1 MDEEATT
8 SVDRRHLLVFSGPS
22 SWLHPLPASGHVVIG
37 RSETADL
44 RIDDALVSRQHAR
57 LTLEGGIIT
66 ITDLGSQK
74 GTYVN
79 RVRIASERALQPN
92 DEIRIH
98 STTLVL
104 HATSPRDIVAGVL
117 EASVLEASVL
127 EASVLEAS
135 VLEASVLEAS
145 VLEIDAFRQRIELE
159 LEGTVG
165 GERRFSVLCFVAPEP
180 VSRTAIQ
187 RTVIAQLRRGDAV
200 AWAGDGSLYVLLPG
214 ASREEAIAI
223 ATRIR
228 STISRPTLRIGHVTC
243 PADGCSADALITGAH
258 DAASGAEP
266 GEIAAPV
273 RAFQTLTIG
282 AARAIIA
289 DPTVVRLYG
298 LVERLAQVCIP
309 VLITGETGCGKELVA
324 TALHTRSP
332 RAGERL
338 ISLNCAALHEMLVE
352 SELFGHE
359 KGAFSGAIATK
370 PGLIESA
377 SGSTLFLDEIGE
389 LTLSNQAKLL
399 RVLESHRVTR
409 VGDVRE
415 REVDVRI
422 VAATNRDL
430 EADVIAGRFRRDL
443 YFRLSAATLYVP
455 PLRDRPH
462 ELPLLARTFLD
473 EACRRN
479 GRSVM
484 RISDGAMAALL
495 AHPWPG
501 NIRELKNLMQYIAAT
516 LAVDE
521 LVAQHVRE
529 RVARPR
535 LTLSSPD
542 VASQARVP
550 RFRPLAD
557 ELRELELTRIRE
569 ALEATGGNQ
578 TRAAGLLAMPVRTF
592 FEKAKH
598 YGLTPKKK
606 RYDH

>member
-1 MDEEATT
+1 MENTSEACCVGVTPSDHIARSIDEEATT
-8 SVDRRHLLVFSGPS
+8 SVDRRQLLVFSGAS
-22 SWLHPLPASGHVVIG
+22 SWMYPLPPAGEIVIG

-44 RIDDALVSRQHAR
+44 RLDDAQVSRHHAR
-57 LTLEGGIIT
+57 LALDGTVIT
-66 ITDLGSQK
+66 IIDLGSQR

-79 RVRIASERALQPN
+79 RIQITGERVLQPN

-98 STTLVL
+98 RTTLVL
-104 HATSPRDIVAGVL
+104 HTTAPRSGAAIVL
-117 EASVLEASVL
+117 DSEAL
-127 EASVLEAS
+127 
-135 VLEASVLEAS
+135 
-145 VLEIDAFRQRIELE
+145 RQRIEHE
-159 LEGTVG
+159 V
-165 GERRFSVLCFVAPEP
+165 ERALGDDRPYSLLCFAVIDLGARP
-180 VSRTAIQ
+180 VIQ
-187 RTVIAQLRRGDAV
+187 RTVIAQLRRCDAV
-200 AWAGDGSLYVLLPG
+200 AWSDDGSLYVLLPG
-214 ASREEAIAI
+214 ASRDEAIAI

-228 STISRPTLRIGHVTC
+228 GALDRPGLRVGRVTC
-243 PADGCSADALITGAH
+243 PADGCDADVLIAGAR
-258 DAASGAEP
+258 DAAEAAEP
-266 GEIAAPV
+266 GEIAGLV
-273 RAFQTLTIG
+273 RAFQTLAIG
-282 AARAIIA
+282 TAQVIVA
-289 DPTVVRLYG
+289 DPTVIRLYG
-298 LVERLAQVCIP
+298 LVERLAPVAIP
-309 VLITGETGCGKELVA
+309 VLITGETGCGKELIA

-332 RAGERL
+332 RAAHRL

-359 KGAFSGAIATK
+359 RGAFSGAIATK
-370 PGLIESA
+370 PGLIEAA

-389 LTLSNQAKLL
+389 LTLPNQAKLL

-415 REVDVRI
+415 REVDVRV

-430 EADVIAGRFRRDL
+430 EADVVAGRFRRDL
-443 YFRLSAATLYVP
+443 YFRLSAATLYLP

-462 ELPLLARTFLD
+462 ELPLLASAFLD

-484 RISDGAMAALL
+484 RISDPAMAVLL
-495 AHPWPG
+495 AHAWPG
-501 NIRELKNLMQYIAAT
+501 NVRELKNLMQYIAAT

-521 LVAQHVRE
+521 LLASHVRE
-529 RVARPR
+529 RLARTRPAISAPD
-535 LTLSSPD
+535 LTPSST
-542 VASQARVP
+542 P
-550 RFRPLAD
+550 RFRPLSD
-557 ELRELELTRIRE
+557 EVRELELTRIRE